1 MNQHMTEYLRL
12 DCRRRRSLPPHPRR
26 RPGLCQR
33 MTKALDGETLP
44 KDLDDP
50 GVYLRHAHGDGRRR
64 TWSSAE
70 AGPPPCRSS
79 TAIGKPAVLV
89 PSPYVTN
96 NHQEKNAKVLA
107 QAGGAVVLLEPVCSG
122 ALLYKTTKE
131 LLADA
136 PRRERMAKAMAEHG
150 HPRRSRENLRD
161 PGGAGQGRM
170 TPLRPRGPVPL
181 PPAAPA
187 PPHTS
192 HRPA

>member
-1 MNQHMTEYLRL
+1 M
-12 DCRRRRSLPPHPRR
+12 
-26 RPGLCQR
+26 
-33 MTKALDGETLP
+33 
-44 KDLDDP
+44 
-50 GVYLRHAHGDGRRR
+50 
-64 TWSSAE
+64 
-70 AGPPPCRSS
+70 
-79 TAIGKPAVLV
+79 IV

-96 NHQEKNAKVLA
+96 NHQEKNANVLA

-136 PRRERMAKAMAEHG
+136 PRRERMAKAMADMGIPDAAEKIG
-150 HPRRSRENLRD
+150 ETWRSWPRENE
-161 PGGAGQGRM
+161 PAS
-170 TPLRPRGPVPL
+170 PRGPVPL